1 MIPGFSSDFLSKG
14 NEQESMARL
23 KKLMT
28 IMDSMN
34 DEGKMS
40 VTAMFEFLGIVSYSA
55 RGMALYLFCLRKGSL
70 RRGVMQRFLHDI
82 P

>member
-1 MIPGFSSDFLSKG
+1 
-14 NEQESMARL
+14 
-23 KKLMT
+23 
-28 IMDSMN
+28 MDSMN

-70 RRGVMQRFLHDI
+70 RRGVMHRFLRDI

>member
-34 DEGKMS
+34 DEGMIDP
-40 VTAMFEFLGIVSYSA
+40 TGGLANFFYTLLFLKWGNLIWSIY
-55 RGMALYLFCLRKGSL
+55 
-70 RRGVMQRFLHDI
+70 H
-82 P
+82 

>member
-1 MIPGFSSDFLSKG
+1 
-14 NEQESMARL
+14 
-23 KKLMT
+23 MT

-40 VTAMFEFLGIVSYSA
+40 VTAIFEFLGIGSNFA
-55 RGMALYLFCLRKGSL
+55 RGMALYSFCLKKGSL
-70 RRGVMQRFLHDI
+70 RRGVMQRSLRDI